1 MGVLRIHDNITL
13 YYLLFEFCLEYA
25 EIGFSFWQWI
35 KNTWGI
41 KTLHST
47 EREFWDY
54 TVAKKTYKFVKRF
67 IRLFKDLSVCSEIY
81 PFCQEMYPFVQKCIR
96 FSRNYCTYSTYIQI
110 CLVWKNIFQNWD
122 TYIWV
127 VNTHTN
133 IQFNSRVVRFVKR
146 FVRFLIIVFS
156 LFKDVLILSLFIR

>member
-1 MGVLRIHDNITL
+1 MQKLFFPFSNESKIHEELRLCI
-13 YYLLFEFCLEYA
+13 LL
-25 EIGFSFWQWI
+25 
-35 KNTWGI
+35 N
-41 KTLHST
+41 
-47 EREFWDY
+47 
-54 TVAKKTYKFVKRF
+54 VN
-67 IRLFKDLSVCSEIY
+67 SEIILLLKRHISLWRDLFVY
-81 PFCQEMYPFVQKCIR
+81 SKIYPFVQRFIRFARRCIR
-96 FSRNYCTYSTYIQI
+96 LFRNVSVFPGITVHTYIQI

-156 LFKDVLILSLFIR
+156 LFKDVLILSLFSWRRRNLTSNYS